1 MTPVDALFD
10 EFVTRWTR
18 EEPIDVAGLLE
29 RAGPDTDELARL
41 IDAFLDRA
49 PRREPSDESRA
60 AVKALAVRLGAEP
73 PLLSARLAARRRVGE
88 VTAAIVAACALPAE
102 AEALVRSYYQ
112 RLEGGLLDPRGVSDR
127 VWTVLELLL
136 GSSVRAVASEG
147 FSVRYEGSAHGLA
160 FRRLASAE
168 LQATEAHAPS
178 PAARDQP
185 ADDVRRQVD
194 ELFTARA
201 AGH

>member
-1 MTPVDALFD
+1 VTSVDALFD

-41 IDAFLDRA
+41 IDLFLERA
-49 PRREPSDESRA
+49 PRREPSEASRT
-60 AVKALAVRLGAEP
+60 AVSALAARLGAEP
-73 PLLSARLAARRRVGE
+73 PLLSARVAARRRVGE
-88 VTAAIVAACALPAE
+88 VTAAIVDACALPRE

-112 RLEGGLLDPRGVSDR
+112 RLEGGLLDPAGVSDR
-127 VWTVLELLL
+127 VWTVLERLL
-136 GSSVRAVASEG
+136 GSSVRAAASEG
-147 FSVRYEGSAHGLA
+147 FSIKLEGFAHGLA

-168 LQATEAHAPS
+168 MQVTKADAPR